1 MNRKHL
7 SVFLALILMGPG
19 PVLEAKDKGDKDFKA
34 AQEAAVR
41 EDWDHALDL
50 YMSALD
56 KNPNNPA
63 YTVGMRRTR
72 FQAGQMHV
80 NLGQKLRLEGKVQDA
95 MAEFQKAIIADPSS
109 AIAIQELRRTQAIL
123 DEEKSGGAAPNPSE
137 AGLTPSERARRASD
151 RKVASME
158 APPEL
163 KPIVGMIQTIKIN
176 NQPPKVLYETI
187 GKMAGINVVFDP
199 QYTAPARNSNVDLAN
214 MPIEE
219 AFDYLAM
226 LTHTFWK
233 PISPN
238 TIFVTEDNV
247 TKRRDYEDEVVKVFY
262 VTNATSVQ
270 EFQEIATAIRT
281 VAEIRR
287 VFTYNAQKALIVRGS
302 RDQVALTEKLIHDL
316 DKPKSEVVIDII
328 VMQVNSTYSRS
339 LAATLASGGTA
350 GLQQA
355 ISFNGPA
362 SNLNNTGVGTGIGP
376 GVGTGIGT
384 GIGTGVGTG
393 TGTGVGTGTGIVT
406 LSQIAHTSINQF
418 TTSLPGAILNAVMSD
433 ARTKTMN
440 KPQVRASDG
449 MKVELKIGERIPY
462 ATGSF
467 SSGVS
472 VAASVSPLVSTQFN
486 YADVGLNLSIT
497 PQVHS
502 QGEVTLHI
510 EVEVSSV
517 DQYVNIGGISQPVI
531 GQTKNTADLR
541 LKEGEINILS
551 GLSQSSDA
559 TTVSGLPGLTNI
571 PILGQFLFGSS
582 TKNKQTSELMIA
594 LIPHIVRTPDYSAEN
609 MRGIYAGS
617 DQVVKLNYAPKME
630 ETPAPPANSPASNPP
645 AVIPPATRIPAVQP
659 SAAQA
664 PPPQTPATALPAT
677 APPATALP
685 AAAPA
690 ATMPPGALPLA
701 TPPPTTRQVPPVVPQ
716 PGGPPAAP
724 AAAPGQA
731 RVRFAPESLQLAP
744 GATVQVA
751 VQIDNAAD
759 LFSASPMRI
768 HYDASILRLNDATPG
783 DIFTRD
789 GVRITSV
796 KDIRNEVGEATLQV
810 ARAPGSKGVSGS
822 GAVLMLNFTAIGK
835 GAGTISLP
843 ELNLKNSQLQPVPAP
858 AAALPVKVN

>member
-34 AQEAAVR
+34 AQDAAIR
-41 EDWDHALDL
+41 QDWDHALDL

-63 YTVGMRRTR
+63 YIVGMRRTR

-80 NLGQKLRLEGKVQDA
+80 NLGQKLRVEGKVQDA

-123 DEEKSGGAAPNPSE
+123 DQQKSGVKEPDSSE

-362 SNLNNTGVGTGIGP
+362 SNLNNTGVGTGIGT

-384 GIGTGVGTG
+384 GTGTG
-393 TGTGVGTGTGIVT
+393 TGTGVNSGTGVVT
-406 LSQIAHTSINQF
+406 LSQIPHISINQF
-418 TTSLPGAILNAVMSD
+418 STSLPGAILNAVMSD

-559 TTVSGLPGLTNI
+559 TTVAGLPGLTNI

-609 MRGIYAGS
+609 LRGIYAGS
-617 DQVVKLNYAPKME
+617 DQVVKLSYAPKVDE
-630 ETPAPPANSPASNPP
+630 ASAAPANPPASNPAA
-645 AVIPPATRIPAVQP
+645 AVNPPAPQPPAP
-659 SAAQA
+659 L
-664 PPPQTPATALPAT
+664 PPAT
-677 APPATALP
+677 APPATLP
-685 AAAPA
+685 LATAPPATAPSATAPA
-690 ATMPPGALPLA
+690 GARPLA
-701 TPPPTTRQVPPVVPQ
+701 TPPPTTRQVPPVVP
-716 PGGPPAAP
+716 GAP
-724 AAAPGQA
+724 AAAAGPA
-731 RVRFAPESLQLAP
+731 RVRFAPESVQTVT

-751 VQIDNAAD
+751 VQVDNAAD
-759 LFSASPMRI
+759 LFSASPMRVK
-768 HYDASILRLNDATPG
+768 YDASILRLNDAAPG
-783 DIFTRD
+783 EMFTRD

-796 KDIRNEVGEATLQV
+796 KDIRNEVGEATLTV
-810 ARAPGSKGVSGS
+810 ARAPGSPGVSGS
-822 GAVLMLNFTAIGK
+822 GAVMMLNFTAVGK
-835 GAGTISLP
+835 GAGTVSLP
-843 ELNLKNSQLQPVPAP
+843 EFNLKNSQLQPLPASP
-858 AAALPVKVN
+858 AELAVKVN